1 MRIPN
6 VLRLVLLR
14 AAFRVIY
21 AREPDFELSGY
32 LRRWHLVRTRWGC
45 LYVHEIIGSD
55 DDRALHDHRSW
66 NVSVLLGGAYW
77 EHLQGVVR
85 LREHGD
91 VVARR
96 ATTPHRLEL
105 MTQFAV
111 TLFLTG
117 PHQRDWGFHTEAGWT
132 RHVEFLEARAAETEG
147 AANG

>member
-1 MRIPN
+1 MKIPN
-6 VLRLVLLR
+6 SLRLALLH
-14 AAFRVIY
+14 AALRVIY
-21 AREPDFELSGY
+21 AREPDFVVPGY

-77 EHLQGVVR
+77 EHLQGAVR

-105 MTQFAV
+105 MTQTTV
-111 TLFLTG
+111 TLFLVG
-117 PHQRDWGFHTEAGWT
+117 PHQRDWGFVTEGGWVQ
-132 RHVEFLEARAAETEG
+132 HVAFLEARAAETQ
-147 AANG
+147 AS